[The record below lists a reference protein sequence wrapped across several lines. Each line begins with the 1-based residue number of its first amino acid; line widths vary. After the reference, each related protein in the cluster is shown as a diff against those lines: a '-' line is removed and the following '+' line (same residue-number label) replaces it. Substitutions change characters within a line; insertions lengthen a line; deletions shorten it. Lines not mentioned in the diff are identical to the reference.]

1 VICLS
6 LGGGAQQIYAV
17 IDIPLTLGQFS
28 INASSNFHRSIR
40 RCLQKQMTLSYKGC
54 KEGTGYN

>member
-1 VICLS
+1 

-28 INASSNFHRSIR
+28 INASSDFHGSIR
-40 RCLQKQMTLSYKGC
+40 RCLLKQMTLSHKGGR
-54 KEGTGYN
+54 EGTGDN